1 MRWMALGVALVLAG
15 CAPST
20 PEGQCSSAVNDD
32 PVVKAIIIKGTG
44 NPHYQMESQ
53 DELRAAK
60 QDALVKCLK
69 GRGVIRGGG
78 VERQKPL

>member
-1 MRWMALGVALVLAG
+1 MRWMALALLLAG
-15 CAPST
+15 CAGSG
-20 PEGQCSSAVNDD
+20 PEGQCTGAVNDD

-44 NPHYQMESQ
+44 NPHYQMDSQ

-60 QDALVKCLK
+60 QDALVRCLK